1 MLPLSTGTGIIGAG
15 LNSTLATDQR
25 GFPRP
30 TSGASDLGAVQI
42 YDLTVTTLADSTNVG
57 TTCTGGPC
65 SLRDAITLADSH
77 GSGDIIPLD
86 GLKGT
91 ITLTSPLPDI
101 TTNIN
106 ISGPG
111 ANLLTISGG
120 NAYPVFHIANS
131 GTASISGV
139 TIANGNGGAPGGA
152 GITNL
157 GALLTLSNCEL
168 NNNHAAGQDGGGL
181 FNSGSSTA
189 TVTNC
194 TFSGNSSDSGGAIN
208 NNGYLAVT
216 NSTFFGNM
224 SQADFGGGIFNQ
236 LVATITSS
244 TITGNT
250 AASEGGGIENIGTIT
265 VTNSVVAG
273 NTEAGSPD
281 EDCGSCGVQSASN
294 LFSTASTPVTAAQ
307 VMLAQLAYYGL
318 NQAVRTMLPLPG
330 SPVIQAGDPAFLPTD

>member
-1 MLPLSTGTGIIGAG
+1 MTNSTIVGNSSAAGDAILGSTSQLTISNSIISGNTGGDCSKCSTTGTNLIGGTAALGPLQNNGGPTPTMLPLSAGTGIIGAG

-25 GFPRP
+25 GFARP
-30 TSGASDLGAVQI
+30 TSGASDLGAVQT
-42 YDLTVTTLADSTNVG
+42 YNLTVTTLADITNGG
-57 TTCTGGPC
+57 TTCTGGDPC

-86 GLKGT
+86 GLQGT
-91 ITLTSPLPDI
+91 ITLASPLPDI

-181 FNSGSSTA
+181 L
-189 TVTNC
+189 
-194 TFSGNSSDSGGAIN
+194 I
-208 NNGYLAVT
+208 
-216 NSTFFGNM
+216 
-224 SQADFGGGIFNQ
+224 
-236 LVATITSS
+236 VA
-244 TITGNT
+244 
-250 AASEGGGIENIGTIT
+250 AAR
-265 VTNSVVAG
+265 
-273 NTEAGSPD
+273 P
-281 EDCGSCGVQSASN
+281 
-294 LFSTASTPVTAAQ
+294 
-307 VMLAQLAYYGL
+307 
-318 NQAVRTMLPLPG
+318 R
-330 SPVIQAGDPAFLPTD
+330 